1 VRSFRVSPLHP
12 AGPLEA
18 AGYWMCRGTFR
29 LALRTA
35 WHLSLADVRELPDG
49 PIILA
54 ANHRS
59 FIDPLVLGSAVERRV
74 TFMMTARYY
83 DLPALNWFFRMSR
96 CIVVDDEKPD
106 NRKAL
111 RDSLESLDAG
121 QVVAIFPEGHI
132 SPDGALRAAQPG
144 MGWLARKSGAPVFPV
159 WLGGTREVLAKGE
172 RRLRSSHVT
181 VRMGAPRLATDFG
194 ASRDAEAALTAAI
207 MADIARM
214 GGVAIPA

>member
-1 VRSFRVSPLHP
+1 LVRTFRVSPLHP
-12 AGPLEA
+12 SGPVEA
-18 AGYWMCRGTFR
+18 AGYWICRGTFR

-35 WHLSLADVRELPDG
+35 WHLSLADVRDLPDG
-49 PIILA
+49 PVILA

-144 MGWLARKSGAPVFPV
+144 MGWLARARCWPRASGDCALRTSRSGWARRASPRTSAPAATP
-159 WLGGTREVLAKGE
+159 
-172 RRLRSSHVT
+172 
-181 VRMGAPRLATDFG
+181 APR
-194 ASRDAEAALTAAI
+194 
-207 MADIARM
+207 
-214 GGVAIPA
+214 